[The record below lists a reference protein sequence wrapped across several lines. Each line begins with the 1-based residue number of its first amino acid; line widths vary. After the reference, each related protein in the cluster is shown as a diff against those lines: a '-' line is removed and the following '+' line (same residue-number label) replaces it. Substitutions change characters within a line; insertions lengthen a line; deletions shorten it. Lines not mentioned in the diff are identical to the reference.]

1 MTASSTWLVFAGT
14 GTETPSELRIALC
27 LRSRTSSTMPSIW
40 LSTP

>member
-1 MTASSTWLVFAGT
+1 MTASITWFVFGGT

-27 LRSRTSSTMPSIW
+27 LRSSTSSTIPSIW